1 MSTGHESLS
10 CGLTDWFCLCS
21 LSLLCVCVSACVAVS
36 FPVFSK
42 SSCCPPVV
50 CQANWYALHDLFCS
64 CVWVCEV
71 LSAGEQRMSI
81 CNMIAT
87 LCKICNFCNLEPLQ
101 CQNAF
106 NIYGTVVN
114 MHYPYI
120 IITSHDQ
127 NWVSQLCWHSQSS
140 RIRCNSTRQSKLN
153 ILLITPPA
161 ISPAW
166 LLSCRLLFLSAFTW
180 CQCFWS
186 ASIPCLKTSWNQ
198 SKVKKVWSRQG

>member
-64 CVWVCEV
+64 CVRVCEV

-81 CNMIAT
+81 CNMMAT

-120 IITSHDQ
+120 SYHYIT
-127 NWVSQLCWHSQSS
+127 W
-140 RIRCNSTRQSKLN
+140 SKLSESTLLTQSVIKKVQQHKAKQAKYITYYPTSN
-153 ILLITPPA
+153 KSSLAFILSPF
-161 ISPAW
+161 IS
-166 LLSCRLLFLSAFTW
+166 
-180 CQCFWS
+180 QCFHVVPMFLVS
-186 ASIPCLKTSWNQ
+186 KYSMPENLLKPVQ
-198 SKVKKVWSRQG
+198 S